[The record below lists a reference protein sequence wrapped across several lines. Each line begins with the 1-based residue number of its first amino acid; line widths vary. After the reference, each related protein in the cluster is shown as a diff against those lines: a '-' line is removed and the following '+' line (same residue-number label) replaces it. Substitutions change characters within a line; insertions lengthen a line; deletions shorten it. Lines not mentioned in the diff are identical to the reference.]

1 MNIKLPLRFQDA
13 LILVITSILTIN
25 LAHAQCV
32 PGETVTQTIN
42 TVGSGTFTIPAGVT
56 SIRVQIWGAGG
67 RGGNR
72 SNDGTG
78 GGGGGGAYSEST
90 ISVIGGNTYY
100 YSVGQGSTST
110 NPGGDSWFSSSA
122 NVNNAIVLAKGGQS
136 VGNNDSD
143 GADGGDRRDGIGDIR
158 YSGGDGGDGEGGDG
172 GGGGSSASSTNDG
185 QDGRDGDNGS
195 TGGNGGSDSGSG
207 GNGQESRD
215 GNGADGTNPGGGG
228 GGATRDQQSG
238 TLTGG
243 KGGDGQIIISYVC
256 PSCGPVINYSANVQQ
271 FKVPAGVT
279 YIIVEAWGGGG
290 KGAGRDN
297 DRGGGAGGGAGAY
310 SRSTLTVTPGET
322 LYFSTGTGSTGY
334 GTPGGDS
341 WISRNNDGSN
351 ALVRAKGGN
360 SVSGNNATTGATG
373 GLASQSI
380 GDTKINGGNGD
391 NGGNSNGTDGGDGGD
406 SPNGGQG
413 GQGGDNGNESGA
425 DGASPGGGGGGGK
438 TESNSQTRNGGNG
451 GNGLI
456 KISYDCSVTNPS
468 GCWRYIDDGSVSGVV
483 IMEFF
488 NDCNWEAPEN
498 LLEFEVLVVG
508 GGGGGGAVA
517 GGGGGAGGLV
527 HARVDVAAI
536 NPNGLAPNTVFEIE
550 LGEGGTGSDNDR
562 NKGGDGNHTHFDKNG
577 IYAITAGG
585 GGGGGSKEDRSGRNG
600 SNSSIKNN
608 TNGLSTVNDRLYGGS
623 GGGAGEDGNDS
634 ERGQG
639 GTNGNRGGRG
649 RDNAGGGG
657 GGVAENGQNADDDDG
672 GDGGDG
678 VIISEFDSRIFA
690 AGGGGGGDDNRGQ
703 GGLGVNLRGGI
714 GGIDNERGEDGQTPG
729 SGGGGA
735 GDNSNTIGGKGAKG
749 VVIIRYEIAKILPVE
764 INSFTV
770 KLDAQNRESV
780 LTWTTVK
787 EWDNS
792 HFEIERSVNDVKSWE
807 TIGTINGAGYSDQ
820 LRTYAYSDNKLPA
833 VGGNVFYRLKQV
845 DFNGNSKYSDTKS
858 IRIEAVIGKGSW
870 VAYPN
875 PSFKGQYVHID
886 LLNSTTHN
894 DEPIY
899 IQLSNSS
906 GTSITSIQ
914 VDKPSEVEK
923 TINTFIEQQNTGIF
937 VVKLNWGDFSEILKI
952 QVK

>member
-1 MNIKLPLRFQDA
+1 MNIKFPLRFQDA

-122 NVNNAIVLAKGGQS
+122 NVNNAVVLAKGGQS

-215 GNGADGTNPGGGG
+215 GNGADGANPGGGG

-360 SVSGNNATTGATG
+360 SVSGNNAITGATG

-527 HARVDVAAI
+527 HARIDVAAI
-536 NPNGLAPNTVFEIE
+536 NSNGLGPNTVFEIE
-550 LGEGGTGSDNDR
+550 LGEGGTGSENDR

-608 TNGLSTVNDRLYGGS
+608 TNGLSIVNNRLYGGS

-657 GGVAENGQNADDDDG
+657 GGVAENGQNADNDDG
-672 GDGGDG
+672 GAGGDG
-678 VIISEFDSRIFA
+678 VIISEFDTRIFA

-792 HFEIERSVNDVKSWE
+792 HFEIERSINDVKSWE

-858 IRIEAVIGKGSW
+858 IRIEAVSGKGSW
-870 VAYPN
+870 IAYPN

-886 LLNSTTHN
+886 LLNSTAHN

-906 GTSITSIQ
+906 GTSITSIE